1 MYLARVHF
9 IFENFNLQLTNVNVI
24 CASDRY
30 KLKITET
37 PHLHQQ
43 FEESK
48 GSQAQVRVSWPA
60 RFNRVVAFAFI

>member
-9 IFENFNLQLTNVNVI
+9 IFQNFNLQLTNVNVI

-30 KLKITET
+30 KLKMTET
-37 PHLHQQ
+37 HLHQQ

-48 GSQAQVRVSWPA
+48 GSCCIRLV
-60 RFNRVVAFAFI
+60 